1 MSPMRLPAHARWL
14 PAMLLLL
21 AGGCSAGGQPDR
33 RASGVGIDLASLDLG
48 DTYGAPAQ
56 AAAPT
61 GKGSWAIALAT
72 FTGNG
77 HIDTARRMQ
86 VQLAAQSPALAS
98 GLSVRERRSGAVLVY
113 GAYEGADDPR
123 ARPDMDYLRSL
134 RGAGGRAIFPQVM
147 LVRFRAPRSM
157 ENLHPNDLW
166 SARLAYPRVDPLY
179 SLDVAIWGDFESGLW
194 PVDRR
199 HGAAEQHAADLRR
212 RGFEAWF
219 YHDDDRGFSSV
230 TVGLFDRRAIDA
242 ETGFYNDEVEAVL
255 ASFPE
260 RLINGEPL
268 MESRN
273 AADPTQRSPQ
283 QPRLIEVPFE

>member
-1 MSPMRLPAHARWL
+1 M
-14 PAMLLLL
+14 
-21 AGGCSAGGQPDR
+21 
-33 RASGVGIDLASLDLG
+33 
-48 DTYGAPAQ
+48 
-56 AAAPT
+56 
-61 GKGSWAIALAT
+61 
-72 FTGNG
+72 
-77 HIDTARRMQ
+77 DTARQMQ

-98 GLSVRERRSGAVLVY
+98 GLAVRERRSGAVLVY

-123 ARPDMDYLRSL
+123 ARPDMDFLRSL
-134 RGAGGRAIFPQVM
+134 RGGGGRAIFPQVM

-157 ENLHPNDLW
+157 GRLHPNDLW
-166 SARLAYPRVDPLY
+166 SARLAYPQVDPLY

-194 PVDRR
+194 PADRR
-199 HGAAEQHAADLRR
+199 HAASEQHAAGLRR
-212 RGFEAWF
+212 RGYEAWF

-242 ETGFYNDEVEAVL
+242 ETGFYSDEVEAVL

-273 AADPTQRSPQ
+273 AANPTQRSPQ